1 MPDTPLMA
9 TLLIIARAVDAESKK
24 HPAAAAP
31 YFTACQNAI
40 LDIHPSAAVW
50 MWQVVKWQSRI
61 EQHIQDCTA
70 CCLGL
75 NPLDCPTAILLQ
87 SMLVKH
93 EKRLLESETC

>member
-1 MPDTPLMA
+1 MPNAPLMA
-9 TLLIIARAVDAESKK
+9 TLLLAARAINAEAKK
-24 HPAAAAP
+24 HPADAAC
-31 YFTACQNAI
+31 YFTACQNAVM
-40 LDIHPSAAVW
+40 DIHPSAAVW

-75 NPLDCPTAILLQ
+75 NLLDCPTAILLQ